1 MKKKLINI
9 AILILSVF
17 LITSCGTKD
26 NKVVEE
32 ILEGEKDGY
41 KFKVTDEVTD
51 RVRIQMENG
60 DIILVVLSNEAT
72 PITIENFKK
81 LVSEGFYDGLI
92 FHRVIESFMIQG
104 GDPQGTGTG
113 GSKETIK
120 GEFKEN
126 GVENNLSH
134 TRGVISMARSNLP
147 DSASS
152 QFFIVHKDSPH
163 LDGKYASFGK
173 VFAGMDVVDK
183 IATVKTDTN
192 NKPLE
197 EQKIKSI
204 KFITVEKA
212 E

>member
-1 MKKKLINI
+1 
-9 AILILSVF
+9 
-17 LITSCGTKD
+17 
-26 NKVVEE
+26 
-32 ILEGEKDGY
+32 
-41 KFKVTDEVTD
+41 
-51 RVRIQMENG
+51 
-60 DIILVVLSNEAT
+60 
-72 PITIENFKK
+72 
-81 LVSEGFYDGLI
+81 
-92 FHRVIESFMIQG
+92 
-104 GDPQGTGTG
+104 
-113 GSKETIK
+113 
-120 GEFKEN
+120 
-126 GVENNLSH
+126 
-134 TRGVISMARSNLP
+134 MARSNLP